1 MIETLA
7 GLGPETA
14 FRKTVVENKVSKSVP
29 QMTFDEANAKLRTMR
44 AKHASASSG
53 DPDFAPPV
61 HHRRSYSRGEMLRPE
76 QILDVGGD
84 MTCSDFDSK
93 EDPDFAAVTK
103 FRRSRKI
110 LKNAQ
115 ALNDKG
121 GAALSLIIPSK
132 GKPKMFKES
141 RWFHKNP
148 KVQGEERKAFL
159 HKEQKTSRANH
170 TIKSGL
176 VGDYAY

>member
-1 MIETLA
+1 MA
-7 GLGPETA
+7 
-14 FRKTVVENKVSKSVP
+14 
-29 QMTFDEANAKLRTMR
+29 
-44 AKHASASSG
+44 
-53 DPDFAPPV
+53 
-61 HHRRSYSRGEMLRPE
+61 
-76 QILDVGGD
+76 
-84 MTCSDFDSK
+84 DFDSK

-103 FRRSRKI
+103 FRRSRKV

-115 ALNDKG
+115 ALNDKVFSLQAFVTPLSRSIRQG

-148 KVQGEERKAFL
+148 KVQEQERKEFL